1 MNHDKLTSQQKGE
14 PPPPQFRKIDQPVL
28 LVTNFGA
35 PFNAHESEEEREQ
48 SEYYFIGIHFILFC
62 YFSSV
67 FSVKFSLLGHQ
78 KSQSRPSSAT
88 ADAGVTASPSVH
100 FIDEVL
106 EGSEPQSDEN
116 QQPERARLFNVASG
130 GGGLQR
136 GSKQS
141 REDGIRSNND
151 GEPLMSQQQGNLRP
165 SDMELYAEDRA
176 QIRITRTTDADA
188 RQEQVGR
195 YKWRQTS
202 KLVSKFNR

>member
-1 MNHDKLTSQQKGE
+1 MSYYFATSQ
-14 PPPPQFRKIDQPVL
+14 
-28 LVTNFGA
+28 A
-35 PFNAHESEEEREQ
+35 
-48 SEYYFIGIHFILFC
+48 
-62 YFSSV
+62 

-202 KLVSKFNR
+202 KLVSKFNRSMLYLLEHFYAFACRYNPTKPISIPMPFYCTFLRAHLIRILFHFY